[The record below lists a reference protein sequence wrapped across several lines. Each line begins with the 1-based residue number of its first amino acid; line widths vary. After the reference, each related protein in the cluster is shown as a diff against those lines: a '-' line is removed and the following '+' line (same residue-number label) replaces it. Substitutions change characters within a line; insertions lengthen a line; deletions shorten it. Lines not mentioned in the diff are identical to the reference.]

1 MRDAFK
7 VITSLLFVAVVVQVA
22 LAGYGAFNATSKAD
36 DDTSVPGKTITD
48 GFNAHAVV
56 GTVIVA
62 IMIVLVLVAII
73 GRLGSPWARWS
84 SGLLLLGI
92 AQMLL
97 AWLGDAVPALGFLH
111 AVNALV
117 IYAGVAMLAHRAWIW
132 REAAP
137 PAPA

>member
-7 VITSLLFVAVVVQVA
+7 YLTSLLFVAVVVQVA

-36 DDTSVPGKTITD
+36 DDTSVAGKTITD

-62 IMIVLVLVAII
+62 IMIVLVLVAVI
-73 GRLGSPWARWS
+73 GRLGSPWAQWS
-84 SGLLLLGI
+84 SGLLVLGI

-111 AVNALV
+111 AVNALA
-117 IYAGVAMLAHRAWIW
+117 IYAVAAMLAHRAWVR